1 MTYEEKIAIV
11 VEMEKKHNITRDAA
25 GDTTRAKILF
35 LTNVMLELGIGRNA
49 STVTA
54 LRFIADMMESAI
66 PQRTPPE
73 QLASEQLERA
83 LKALD
88 ADDLPKA

>member
-1 MTYEEKIAIV
+1 MTYEEKVAIV
-11 VEMEKKHNITRDAA
+11 DEMEKKHNITRDAA
-25 GDTTRAKILF
+25 SDTTRAKILF
-35 LTNVMLELGIGRNA
+35 LTDVMLELGFGRNP

-66 PQRTPPE
+66 PSLTPE
-73 QLASEQLERA
+73 QVVSEQLERA

-88 ADDLPKA
+88 ADTLPKA